1 MAGLIVGYDGSDG
14 ANAALRKAVDLSKR
28 LDARLT
34 LVFGFEAN
42 PVGGEALD
50 YWDALREHGEGV
62 LAKAIEEAKA
72 AGVEV
77 ETLVVERA
85 PAEGLSELARER
97 QADMI
102 VVGSNGERP
111 LLGAILGSVARELV
125 HLSEVP
131 VLVVRT

>member
-1 MAGLIVGYDGSDG
+1 MTGLIVGYDGSDG
-14 ANAALRKAVDLSKR
+14 ADAALRKAVDLSTR
-28 LDARLT
+28 LGVGLT
-34 LVFGFEAN
+34 LVFAFEAN

-50 YWDALREHGEGV
+50 YWDALREHGRGV

-72 AGVEV
+72 AGVDV

-111 LLGAILGSVARELV
+111 LLGAILGSTAHKLV
-125 HLSEVP
+125 HRSEVP

>member
-14 ANAALRKAVDLSKR
+14 ANAALREAVDLSKR

-34 LVFGFEAN
+34 LVFGFEEN

-50 YWDALREHGEGV
+50 YWAALREHGEGV

-72 AGVEV
+72 AGVDV

-85 PAEGLSELARER
+85 PAEGLAELAAQR

-111 LLGAILGSVARELV
+111 LLGAILGSVAHKLV
-125 HLSEVP
+125 HVSEVP

>member
-14 ANAALRKAVDLSKR
+14 SNAALREAVDLSKR

-34 LVFGFEAN
+34 LVFGFEEN

-50 YWDALREHGEGV
+50 YWAALREHGEGV
-62 LAKAIEEAKA
+62 LAKAIEEAEA

-85 PAEGLSELARER
+85 PAEGLAELGRER

-102 VVGSNGERP
+102 VVGSNGERR
-111 LLGAILGSVARELV
+111 LVGAILGSVAHKLV
-125 HLSEVP
+125 HLSKVP
-131 VLVVRT
+131 VLVVPH